1 MVELFDQHIFFLFTE
16 WKTVNP
22 RENQEQEISTQEY
35 IDKIAFSYILITRV
49 Y

>member
-1 MVELFDQHIFFLFTE
+1 MVELFDQHISLFTE

-22 RENQEQEISTQEY
+22 GENQEQEISTQEY
-35 IDKIAFSYILITRV
+35 IDTIAFNYN